1 MKKIKTWAEN
11 GNTIISIGSGSKFL
25 IDKNIVD
32 ESLLEKEE
40 SDEINYLAYGDA
52 EKTEVR
58 RTDWGCYI
66 KFNNRSNSSISFW
79 L

>member
-1 MKKIKTWAEN
+1 MFTSSLIVRFQKIKSMMAEN

-52 EKTEVR
+52 RE
-58 RTDWGCYI
+58 
-66 KFNNRSNSSISFW
+66 NRFISYGI
-79 L
+79 